1 MKIKEDISKDDLTGL
16 SNFAK
21 FFTDDFK
28 TVFGESGTL
37 LLIKIKSLQRL
48 NELNGRPVG
57 DRFLSE
63 IGKYLKSNV
72 TFTNYRHEGNGFLVV
87 YKQLDTSYALAH
99 QSALETIL
107 QELVAEY
114 DVPFVSLYC
123 KIIPYKKPIRSVADY
138 YQLYYEMTSKS
149 QKPHDNRKVLYHVLE
164 DLSTKVN
171 NMIKHYDCV
180 KDYALMDEVS
190 KLPNSKCA
198 QMFLETIDQKYD
210 NYAIILID
218 GDNLRQYN
226 DISYSQ
232 GNYAIR
238 TIAGLIQKSIRKT
251 DRVFRW
257 LCGDEFLV
265 VACDIEKADV
275 EVLSERIRTTVEDYY
290 KGSFI
295 PTTVSLGVAQ
305 YPYDGSDIHEILERA
320 EEANRQ
326 AKNLGKNRIIFH
338 DADNDHLMNC

>member
-1 MKIKEDISKDDLTGL
+1 MKIKEDISVDELTGL

-28 TVFGESGTL
+28 SVFGESGTL
-37 LLIKIKSLQRL
+37 LLIKVKSLQRL
-48 NELNGRPVG
+48 NELNGRSAG

-63 IGKYLKSNV
+63 IGNYLKSDV
-72 TFTNYRHEGNGFLVV
+72 SFTKYRHEGNGFLII
-87 YKQLDTSYALAH
+87 YKQLDDSHALVH
-99 QSALETIL
+99 QKALECIVDNL
-107 QELVAEY
+107 AEAY
-114 DVPFVSLYC
+114 NVPFVSLYA

-149 QKPHDNRKVLYHVLE
+149 KKPHDNRKVLYHVLE
-164 DLSTKVN
+164 DLSLKVN
-171 NMIKHYDCV
+171 NMIRHYDDV

-190 KLPNSKCA
+190 RLPNSKCA
-198 QMFLETIDQKYD
+198 QMLLDSIDQKYD

-226 DISYSQ
+226 DISYSE
-232 GNYAIR
+232 GNFAIR

-265 VACDIEKADV
+265 VACDIEKPDV
-275 EVLSERIRTTVEDYY
+275 ELLAERIRTTVENYF

-295 PTTVSLGVAQ
+295 PTTVSLGVSQ
-305 YPYDGSDIHEILERA
+305 YPNDGSNIREILEKA

-338 DADNDHLMNC
+338 DSDVSKRLNC